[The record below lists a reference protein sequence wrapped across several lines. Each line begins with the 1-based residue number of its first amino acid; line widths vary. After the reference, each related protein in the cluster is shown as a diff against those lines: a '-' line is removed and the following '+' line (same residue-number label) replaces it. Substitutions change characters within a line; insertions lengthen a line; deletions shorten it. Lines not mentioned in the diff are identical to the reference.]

1 MDKQQI
7 AQDILKKYGAQG
19 FTPANNAPVDLSGRF
34 SELDAI
40 ASSGI
45 VPSRRNRENTNN
57 ATFQATGN
65 ENLLSG
71 TAKAIGNVPRS
82 TFNLAKNVV
91 SAVVNPIDTV
101 KSVGKIVQGVG
112 AKVGEKLFEETD
124 FGQKLLEGA
133 NKNRISKGLPELQR
147 DANGKLQAQNTPELE
162 TINKLGEFFVDR
174 YGSVDNFQK
183 TLIEDPA
190 GALADIA
197 TVVGGGG
204 ALASKVGNVSKVS
217 EISNI
222 GKTLSSASQAIE
234 PISAISKVTGK
245 AARGVKNS
253 KVGQIASEIIPTRS
267 DIQQTEV
274 VKALD
279 LTQGDLINIG
289 KKTGN
294 DVTKFIIDKNLIKD
308 TPEAIVDALNDFRKT
323 AKTEKANV
331 ISQVTSVYT
340 PEQVPSV
347 IKGLDTIFQDID
359 GVAGLEKIADEIKT
373 LRSKKQFTLEDVQN
387 AQYLI
392 DENSSIY
399 SKVGDTKSS
408 KTAKGL
414 DNIRKDIR
422 SFIENEVDTATNGN
436 TNIRKMNN
444 DIQTS
449 FAIEDAINTR
459 ATRNQTRNMVG
470 LRDQL
475 VLFGGATA
483 INPAIGVGL
492 FIGKKIIESPSF
504 RLGFVKALESKPIAK
519 VNKMITEIKNK
530 TVSLET
536 QAFIKEV
543 ANEVAKNKAVIESG
557 SAILDKTK

>member
-82 TFNLAKNVV
+82 TFNLAKNVI

-253 KVGQIASEIIPTRS
+253 KVGQIASEIIPTKS

-399 SKVGDTKSS
+399 SKIGDTKSS

-436 TNIRKMNN
+436 TNIRKVNN

-449 FAIEDAINTR
+449 FDIEDAINTR

-530 TVSLET
+530 TVSPET

>member
-1 MDKQQI
+1 MTFRP
-7 AQDILKKYGAQG
+7 ATNTSSSSFRPASDILIEKYQNKPKEP
-19 FTPANNAPVDLSGRF
+19 T
-34 SELDAI
+34 
-40 ASSGI
+40 
-45 VPSRRNRENTNN
+45 TN

-253 KVGQIASEIIPTRS
+253 KVGQIASEIIPTRT
-267 DIQQTEV
+267 DIQQTEL

-530 TVSLET
+530 TVSPET